1 LPQGWRLTG
10 LLAAMLALALLATLG
25 AHGGGE
31 DGARAVLRVSA
42 RTSVSLF
49 LLAFTASSLHWWLRR
64 DWTRWLLRN
73 RRYVGV
79 SFAVSHLY
87 HLLTLAAIA
96 LAYPHPFLDRLGLV
110 TILGGGLAYLFIA
123 AMAATSSDRAVHWL
137 GARRWKLL
145 HTVGGY
151 YVWIIFAQSYLP
163 RAAREAWLAP
173 FFAALVAALV
183 LRLVRAYSTRRPAN
197 RP

>member
-1 LPQGWRLTG
+1 MLTG
-10 LLAAMLALALLATLG
+10 VLAAALLATL
-25 AHGGGE
+25 AAAGGGE

-49 LLAFTASSLHWWLRR
+49 VLAFAASSLHWWLRR

-87 HLLTLAAIA
+87 HLITLGVIA
-96 LAYPHPFLDRLGLV
+96 LAFPHPFLDRLGLV
-110 TILGGGLAYLFIA
+110 TLIGGGLAYLFIA
-123 AMAATSSDRAVHWL
+123 AMAATSFDRAVRWL

-163 RAAREAWLAP
+163 RAARDAWLAP

-183 LRLVRAYSTRRPAN
+183 LRLIRAWRTRRHSAAS
-197 RP
+197 